1 MADHI
6 LRAEP
11 VIAVLTPYVLAR
23 SAHDAY
29 CMTRDYVGDKS
40 GWLMRLYMF
49 CVTIELGMKGAIL
62 AENCTAAVKAELKSR
77 KIGHDLSK
85 LHDKFLEIFPPIFNQ
100 VQVEAIERIN
110 AYFRDKGLEYFTP
123 TVMEQT
129 LNGGRDIPSVDVME
143 EIAGKLDAF
152 LKSHA
157 YFIEGRTT
165 DAPGVGI
172 IQFV

>member
-1 MADHI
+1 MYTVTLFQDFAGGKQRRVAMADHI

-29 CMTRDYVGDKS
+29 CMARDYVGDKS

-62 AENCTAAVKAELKSR
+62 ANCTAAVKAELKSR

-85 LHDKFLEIFPPIFNQ
+85 LHDKFLEIFPRFSTK
-100 VQVEAIERIN
+100 A
-110 AYFRDKGLEYFTP
+110 T
-123 TVMEQT
+123 
-129 LNGGRDIPSVDVME
+129 
-143 EIAGKLDAF
+143 
-152 LKSHA
+152 
-157 YFIEGRTT
+157 
-165 DAPGVGI
+165 
-172 IQFV
+172 